1 MPFRPVHNVIADEPL
16 TLKQVPKQPLYPHVV
31 RLLLELQ
38 CLYVVEVLL
47 ELLRQPLAQV
57 FRRYRS
63 LLLLRV
69 QLAVL
74 RVTDLFFA
82 DVPW

>member
-1 MPFRPVHNVIADEPL
+1 MPFRPVHNVIADEPP

-47 ELLRQPLAQV
+47 ELLRQPLA
-57 FRRYRS
+57 
-63 LLLLRV
+63 
-69 QLAVL
+69 
-74 RVTDLFFA
+74 
-82 DVPW
+82 